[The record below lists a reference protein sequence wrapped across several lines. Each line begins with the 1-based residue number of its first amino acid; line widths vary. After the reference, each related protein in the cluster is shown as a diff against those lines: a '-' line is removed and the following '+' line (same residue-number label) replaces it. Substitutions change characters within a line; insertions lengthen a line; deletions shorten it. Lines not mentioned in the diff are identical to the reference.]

1 MYFYARTLN
10 SNPMKKLFTHLFFA
24 LILFN
29 PILLKSQ
36 TVFPYL
42 QSGTSSSIFISW
54 KTSSDT
60 QSLVE
65 FGTAP
70 NTLTTAVNG
79 SVQTLT
85 DVGFPGNYLYHSVKL
100 TKLTPNTL
108 YYYKV
113 TSGTFTSAIYTFK
126 TAPLPG
132 TAATGDG
139 HIRFFIMG
147 DNEIDNEY
155 RYDSLMIRATRKCEE
170 KYASTVASGI
180 SGILMLGDQVN
191 EGTLDSYEKVHFA
204 KSKYLSPYLPIQTTV
219 GENEMSGTLKLG
231 AYNNLF
237 FYDSLNYKGIY
248 SNTENYYAY
257 QVGTV
262 LILNLSTEHANNAQ
276 FNWLQQVVAAAN
288 ADASVQWIISLGHRP
303 YQAEQ
308 FVGDISPWIR
318 NTVVP
323 YLTSSPKYLMHLGG
337 HHHLYARGQLKNN
350 PVYNVISGG
359 TAWDQLW
366 ATSQEEDMDDVQKTI
381 PHWSFSILD
390 IDVTNNKADV
400 ETYSIGSPFG
410 FKPTRLID
418 QFHRYKNKQA
428 PTKPSFTNTF
438 GDSLQLPY
446 TITGSAFNS
455 PAGELLNSTEFQ
467 IASEKTFTTLEKSSY
482 RDYENLF
489 GYIVK
494 ADSSADVNA
503 GVNILNLDLKKW
515 SLPNGKHYVRV
526 RYRDRN
532 LEWSPWSATDSFK
545 VTSSVAGLTTLSTN
559 KKSFELTDSV
569 KITYANAPAQP
580 KDWIGIFKAGTTPG
594 AGTVVQRT
602 YTSGNGGSLYF
613 KNIAAA
619 GQYYIA
625 FFTNDSYTEEL
636 APRVPVYFGSIPI
649 VSTDKVKYLVTDS
662 ITVSY
667 THAPGLTDDWV
678 GIYKVGSE
686 LSGIDPNN
694 WRPVSGAS
702 GSQKFGN
709 LAKGYYFASYFIE
722 DSFVEPGERTYF
734 TVEEPTQDTITS
746 IALNKSVYKLGEAI
760 TASWIDAPGL
770 AKDKLI
776 VYPAGSTPGTSTP
789 VTAINTN
796 ALATG
801 GLTLNGNQLPKA
813 IGNYFISMYTND
825 VFTEISNRVNFAIV
839 DSVITNIKPATTDI
853 NDLKIYPNPV
863 SQYGAALIESSEI
876 IQKVEFMDLTGRVLF
891 AENQVGSKSYPVL
904 NLNLPT
910 GIYYIRV
917 YQIDNKVRIGKIVIH

>member
-1 MYFYARTLN
+1 
-10 SNPMKKLFTHLFFA
+10 MKKLFTHL
-24 LILFN
+24 LFVLTLFS
-29 PILLKSQ
+29 PIFLKSQ
-36 TVFPYL
+36 TVYPYL
-42 QSGTSSSIFISW
+42 QSSTSNSIYISW
-54 KTSSDT
+54 KTSSNT

-70 NTLTTAVNG
+70 NALTTAVNG
-79 SVQTLT
+79 NTQTLT
-85 DVGFPGNYLYHSVKL
+85 DTGFPGNYLYHSVKL
-100 TKLTPNTL
+100 TKLSPNTL

-113 TSGTFTSAIYTFK
+113 TSGPFTSAISSFK
-126 TAPLPG
+126 TLPLPG
-132 TAATGDG
+132 SAATADG
-139 HIRFFIMG
+139 HIRFLIMG
-147 DNEIDNEY
+147 DNEIDNQY
-155 RYDSLMIRATRKCEE
+155 RYDTLMVRAKRICEQ
-170 KYASTVASGI
+170 KYTGAIQENV

-191 EGTLDSYEKVHFA
+191 EGTLASYEKVHFA
-204 KSKYLSPYLPIQTTV
+204 KSKYLSPYLPIQTAV
-219 GENEMSGTLKLG
+219 GENEMNGTLKID

-288 ADASVQWIISLGHRP
+288 ADATVQWIISLGHRP

-323 YLTSSPKYLMHLGG
+323 YLVTSPKYLLHLGG

-359 TAWDQLW
+359 SAWNQLW
-366 ATSQEEDMDDVQKTI
+366 STSQEEDMDDVQKTI
-381 PHWSFSILD
+381 PNWSFNILD
-390 IDVTNNKADV
+390 IDVANNKTDV

-410 FKPTRLID
+410 FRPTRLID

-428 PTKPSFTNTF
+428 PVKPSITNTF

-455 PAGELLNSTEFQ
+455 PAGELLNSSEFQ
-467 IASEKTFTTLEKSSY
+467 IAAEKTFTTLEKNSY
-482 RDYENLF
+482 RDYEDLF
-489 GYIVK
+489 GYVIK

-532 LEWSPWSATDSFK
+532 LEWSPWSAVDSFK

-569 KITYANAPAQP
+569 KVTYANAPAQP

-594 AGTVVQRT
+594 AGTVIQRT

-613 KNIAAA
+613 KNIATA

-636 APRVPVYFGSIPI
+636 APRVPVYFGDIPV
-649 VSTDKVKYLVTDS
+649 VSTNKIKYLVTDS
-662 ITVSY
+662 ITVNY
-667 THAPGLTDDWV
+667 THAPGFSNDWV
-678 GIYKVGSE
+678 GIYKVGSS

-694 WRPVSGAS
+694 WQYVSGAS
-702 GSQKFGN
+702 GSKKFGK
-709 LAKGYYFASYFIE
+709 LVKGYYFASYFIE
-722 DSFVEPGERTYF
+722 DGFVEPGDRAYF

-746 IALNKSVYKLGEAI
+746 IALNKSVYKLGEPI

-776 VYPAGSTPGTSTP
+776 FYTAGSTPGTSTP
-789 VTAINTN
+789 VISVNTN
-796 ALATG
+796 AMATG
-801 GLTLNGNQLPKA
+801 GLTLTGNQLPKN
-813 IGNYFISMYTND
+813 IGNYFVSMYTND
-825 VFTEISNRVNFAIV
+825 VFVEISNRVNFSIV
-839 DSVITNIKPATTDI
+839 DSVITSIKTAEADM
-853 NDLKIYPNPV
+853 NDLKIYPNPIT
-863 SQYGAALIESSEI
+863 QHGAALIESTEL
-876 IQKVEFMDLTGRVLF
+876 IQKIEFMDVVGRVLF
-891 AENQVGSKSYPVL
+891 AEEQINSKFYQIL
-904 NLNLPT
+904 NMNLPT
-910 GIYYIRV
+910 GIYYVRV
-917 YQIDNKVRIGKIVIH
+917 YEKDDTVRIGKIVIEN